1 MLETSLDWMRQC
13 SWIQRYHGELTA
25 CLPSGTEEAC
35 APYCSAGGN
44 CCGLELRACLGL
56 LWGLNSTSLGVGGRT
71 FQDLELP
78 GSGDGPARLRL
89 WRQKKAHADACK

>member
-1 MLETSLDWMRQC
+1 MGLKRLVRRTAVL
-13 SWIQRYHGELTA
+13 GEIA
-25 CLPSGTEEAC
+25 V
-35 APYCSAGGN
+35 
-44 CCGLELRACLGL
+44 GLELHACLGL

-78 GSGDGPARLRL
+78 GSSDRAARLGL